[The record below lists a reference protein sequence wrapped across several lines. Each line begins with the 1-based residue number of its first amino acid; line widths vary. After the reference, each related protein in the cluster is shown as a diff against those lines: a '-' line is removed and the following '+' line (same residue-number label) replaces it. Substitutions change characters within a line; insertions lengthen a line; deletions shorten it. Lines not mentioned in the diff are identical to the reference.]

1 MPNPAKGLYAPR
13 FVDLTFAAMGLGSA
27 LLLFNSNGFSAPH
40 PLTEANVPLTGIA
53 LLGLALVIGVVA
65 CFTHKT
71 DQRGWDDYMGQVVSQ
86 SALIAMVTII
96 LTGTVF
102 DFLIAPW
109 LGIAA
114 PDMMIQSM
122 VPIACLA
129 WAIGYG
135 FLRWRGTGA

>member
-1 MPNPAKGLYAPR
+1 MPSPAKGLYAPL
-13 FVDLTFAAMGLGSA
+13 FVDLTFAIMGLGSA
-27 LLLFNSNGFSAPH
+27 ALLYYSSSFSAPH
-40 PLTEANVPLTGIA
+40 ALIDANTSLTGVA
-53 LLGLALVIGVVA
+53 LLALALVTAVIA

-86 SALIAMVTII
+86 SALMAMVTII

-102 DFLIAPW
+102 DFVVAPW
-109 LGIAA
+109 LGISA
-114 PDMMIQSM
+114 PPMMIQGM

-129 WAIGYG
+129 WSIGYG